1 MFALGGSSLDI
12 GARNERAVR
21 GALDELRIPVRAAAT
36 GADKGRTIRVHVGSG
51 LVLVKEVGGVDTP
64 LHAGREEARAAA

>member
-1 MFALGGSSLDI
+1 VSSSAI
-12 GARNERAVR
+12 SSG
-21 GALDELRIPVRAAAT
+21 
-36 GADKGRTIRVHVGSG
+36 KGRTIRVHVSTG